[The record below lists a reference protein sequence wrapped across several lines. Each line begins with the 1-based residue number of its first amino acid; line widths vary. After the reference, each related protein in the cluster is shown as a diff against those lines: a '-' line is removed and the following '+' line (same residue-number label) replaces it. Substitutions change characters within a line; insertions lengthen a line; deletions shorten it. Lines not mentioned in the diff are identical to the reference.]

1 MKIFILEDDT
11 DQAELLTHWLT
22 KRNHTCQSFNNGRAF
37 IEKLPYE
44 QPDLLL
50 LDWNLPG
57 ISGLEVL
64 NWVKSSE
71 HKNLPVIFITTRNHE
86 DDLVKALDQGAD
98 DYLVKPIKQTELIAR
113 SQAIHRRYKKSQN
126 KPISIEP
133 FTFNNDES
141 VVTYNHNSVKLTAK
155 EFQLA
160 NYFFSNQDRLI
171 SRDYLLET
179 IWTKSSS
186 ITTRTVDTHISRL
199 RKKLSLDGS
208 TGWKLVS
215 VYHKGYRLIKVS
227 SETE

>member
-1 MKIFILEDDT
+1 MKVFILEDDI
-11 DQAELLTHWLT
+11 DQADLVSHWLT
-22 KRNHTCQSFNNGRAF
+22 EKGHSCQSFDNGRDF

-44 QPDLLL
+44 QPDLLI

-64 NWVKSSE
+64 NWVRSSE
-71 HKNLPVIFITTRNHE
+71 HKGLPVIFVTTRNHE

-98 DYLVKPIKQTELIAR
+98 DYLVKPIKQSELIAR
-113 SQAIHRRYKKSQN
+113 SHALQRRYQKN
-126 KPISIEP
+126 PNELISIEP
-133 FTFNNDES
+133 FTFNHKENIISYNDQ
-141 VVTYNHNSVKLTAK
+141 SVKLTAK

-160 NYFFSNQDRLI
+160 NYFFSNEDRLI

-215 VYHKGYRLIKVS
+215 VYHKGYRLIKV
-227 SETE
+227 